1 MATTSIPFRGW
12 CSVTDTG
19 WQSEIQRFQALTS
32 SARQK
37 WLVDLLFALTVFAR
51 DTYTVGG
58 NSLHDPARM
67 RRFNELLH
75 RTATQ
80 LRNEVSGNPGLP
92 DDVFGKM
99 VSEEID
105 ALGFS
110 VDDLRK
116 LLG

>member
-1 MATTSIPFRGW
+1 MAS
-12 CSVTDTG
+12 TG
-19 WQSEIQRFQALTS
+19 WQIEIQRFLAPTS

-37 WLVDLLFALTVFAR
+37 WLVDLLFALTIFAR

-58 NSLHDPARM
+58 DSLADPARM

-75 RTATQ
+75 RTASQ

-92 DDVFGKM
+92 NDVFGEM

-110 VDDLRK
+110 IDDLREQV
-116 LLG
+116 G

>member
-1 MATTSIPFRGW
+1 VTST
-12 CSVTDTG
+12 S
-19 WQSEIQRFQALTS
+19 WQSEIQRFQALAS

-58 NSLHDPARM
+58 NSLDDPTRM

-75 RTATQ
+75 RTASQ
-80 LRNEVSGNPGLP
+80 LRNEVSGTPGLP
-92 DDVFGKM
+92 NDEFGKM
-99 VSEEID
+99 VSEQID

-110 VDDLRK
+110 IDDLRK
-116 LLG
+116 LVR

>member
-1 MATTSIPFRGW
+1 MAS
-12 CSVTDTG
+12 TG

-37 WLVDLLFALTVFAR
+37 CLVDLLFALTIFAR

-58 NSLHDPARM
+58 NSLDDPARM

-75 RTATQ
+75 RTASQ

-92 DDVFGKM
+92 NDEFLKM
-99 VSEEID
+99 VSEEIV

-110 VDDLRK
+110 VDQVAVS
-116 LLG
+116 